1 MAKLGE
7 GDDRWIVK
15 EREDGRNVN
24 NWHWSETSYTEWA
37 REKLGA
43 RFEGVA
49 IGDGTRSAG
58 KLLSLETMKG
68 DVTVQS
74 RKQKR
79 FPLYE
84 LELTIRWE
92 GQLFDASGGTAVEAK
107 GRIKVPDL
115 SEETYDDLEMTVLC
129 DEETDAK
136 RPLKELVRKEGG
148 KAVRAACLAFVKEL
162 KETVMKGHEPPPQKA
177 PPRERFNAGY
187 VAASAE
193 TAKTGAVK
201 VVYSYNPPPHVLYET
216 LLDTQ
221 RIRGI
226 TASDASMSTEVGGK
240 LMMFSGAVEGEN
252 AELKPFDGERAVIK
266 WKWRFSTWQPSHW
279 STVLITM
286 VKQDDGS
293 TKLTLEQT
301 GVPEDERERTERGWK
316 GMLFEPMNAMLGGR
330 VIGA

>member
-92 GQLFDASGGTAVEAK
+92 GQLFDASGGTAVEGK

-115 SEETYDDLEMTVLC
+115 SEETHDDLEMTVLC
-129 DEETDAK
+129 EEETDAK

-221 RIRGI
+221 ATLPSSLLLRHPPSPIVPYGRESLAGK
-226 TASDASMSTEVGGK
+226 DADRLSLPPGRPLPSPS
-240 LMMFSGAVEGEN
+240 LS
-252 AELKPFDGERAVIK
+252 LKPLPALTPRETRRPRHRSASEASRPPTRACQ
-266 WKWRFSTWQPSHW
+266 RRSAAS
-279 STVLITM
+279 
-286 VKQDDGS
+286 
-293 TKLTLEQT
+293 
-301 GVPEDERERTERGWK
+301 
-316 GMLFEPMNAMLGGR
+316 
-330 VIGA
+330 